1 MAKGRPKKIPID
13 PKRRKVTMVFGE
25 NAPPIHEQFHCEAYR
40 VERLQYLHDAILA
53 LEAAGML
60 TAAPVKVLFERLS
73 KKAMRRYAEIHAR
86 V

>member
-13 PKRRKVTMVFGE
+13 PKRRKVTMVFGK
-25 NAPPIHEQFHCEAYR
+25 NAPPIHEQFHCDAFR
-40 VERLQYLHDAILA
+40 VERLQHLHDSILA
-53 LEAAGML
+53 LEAGGLL
-60 TAAPVKVLFERLS
+60 TARPVEILFERLS